1 MVPRS
6 VSGLFL
12 ASVGCY
18 PVLKHQKG
26 SFMNDIETKGA
37 GTGRWSSL
45 VELLRFR
52 AAHSPDDTAFIF
64 VSDTGESRQTL
75 NYGELDRLAR
85 RIAVRIQAD
94 CRPGERALLLY
105 PPGLD
110 FISAFFG
117 CLYAEVVAVPAYPPR
132 DNRNAER
139 MRALAEDVQAS
150 LLFSTAAQVSGIE
163 RRMPANGEAGSLPII
178 ASDLLVDGE
187 AEWRETFP
195 DTDRLAFIQYT
206 SGSSGNPKGVMV
218 SHGNILHNEAV
229 IQEAFGHSPRS
240 LGVGWLPLFHDMGLI
255 GNILQPLFVGFPIVL
270 FSPVAFIQKPLMWLQ
285 LISQYRAT
293 TSGGPNFA
301 YEHCVNRITDQQKA
315 ALDLSSWEVAFNG
328 AEPIRAETLD
338 RFADAFACCGFR
350 KEAFYPCYGM
360 AETTLLISGGQR
372 QTLPRTAGLND
383 DGTRHAAGETS
394 SAQAKVGCGFARFDQ
409 QILIVDPQA
418 LVPRPDGEVGEI
430 WTSGPSVAQGYWN
443 RPEESQR
450 IFKAQ
455 LADGGKGSF
464 LRTGDLGF
472 MRDGELYIT
481 GRRKDLIII
490 RGRNYYPADIEQT
503 VEASHPA
510 LKAVSGAA
518 FSVEV
523 EGEERLVIAQEV
535 ERSALRN
542 LNAEEV
548 TQAIR
553 RTVSAQH
560 ELTVHAVLLLKTSS
574 IPKTSSGKI
583 QRHAC
588 KSGFLSGGLDI
599 VGEWRQRVDA
609 SRLSSSLEEDDC
621 QGARAT
627 ERPGELSFAEGARGK
642 RGAELNAFVIEFL
655 QAEIARILGAGAGE
669 SLAQQPLNTLGL
681 DSLMVIELTNKIHR
695 ETGFKVSLA
704 EVMEGLTL
712 QGLASAVQLHLD
724 TNSGGRTASA
734 TVVSMKQATRLGL
747 KGRAEI
753 SDPGQVLAN
762 LHNLSDAEVDAMLQ
776 AMAVAR

>member
-1 MVPRS
+1 
-6 VSGLFL
+6 
-12 ASVGCY
+12 
-18 PVLKHQKG
+18 
-26 SFMNDIETKGA
+26 MNDIKTKSA

-52 AAHSPDDTAFIF
+52 AASSPDDTAFIF

-75 NYGELDRLAR
+75 TYGELDRLAR
-85 RIAVRIQAD
+85 RIAVRIQDD
-94 CRPGERALLLY
+94 CRPGDRALLLY

-150 LLFSTAAQVSGIE
+150 LLFSTAAQIPGIE
-163 RRMPANGEAGSLPII
+163 RRMPAHGEAGSLRII

-195 DTDRLAFIQYT
+195 DSERLAFIQYT

-229 IQEAFGHSPRS
+229 IQEAFGTSPRS

-301 YEHCVNRITDQQKA
+301 YEHCINRITEQQKDG
-315 ALDLSSWEVAFNG
+315 LDLSCWEVAFNG

-338 RFADAFACCGFR
+338 RFATAFASCGFR

-360 AETTLLISGGQR
+360 AETTLLISGGRR
-372 QTLPRTAGLND
+372 QTLPKTAGLND
-383 DGTRHAAGETS
+383 DGTRHAAGKAS
-394 SAQAKVGCGFARFDQ
+394 SAQVKVGCGFARFDQ
-409 QILIVDPQA
+409 HVLIVDPQA
-418 LVPRPDGEVGEI
+418 FVPCPDGEVGEI

-443 RPEESQR
+443 RPEESER

-455 LADGGKGSF
+455 LAEGGQGSF

-472 MRDGELYIT
+472 MLDGELYVT

-490 RGRNYYPADIEQT
+490 RGRNYYPADIEQS
-503 VEASHPA
+503 VESSHPA

-518 FSVEV
+518 FSIEV

-548 TQAIR
+548 IQAIR

-588 KSGFLSGGLDI
+588 KSGFLSGSLDV
-599 VGEWRQRVDA
+599 VGQWQQRLDP
-609 SRLSSSLEEDDC
+609 S
-621 QGARAT
+621 T
-627 ERPGELSFAEGARGK
+627 EQLGELSFAEGARGK
-642 RGAELNAFVIEFL
+642 RGAELTAFVTEFL
-655 QAEIARILGAGAGE
+655 QAEIARILGLGVGE

-712 QGLASAVQLHLD
+712 QGLASAVQVHLD
-724 TNSGGRTASA
+724 RNPGGRTASA
-734 TVVSMKQATRLGL
+734 TVVSMKQQATRLGL
-747 KGRAEI
+747 MGRTEI

-762 LHNLSDAEVDAMLQ
+762 LHNLSDAEVEAMLQ
-776 AMAVAR
+776 SMAVAR